1 MKLRWNAFRCAFD
14 GIAYLVK
21 TQPHARL
28 HLLITVLVIALG
40 FVFSVTRWEWIALLL
55 AMALVW
61 VAEAVNTAIE
71 LTCDAVSEE
80 LRPIIGHA
88 KDVAAGAVLIAAFF
102 AIVVGIMVFWPYLR
116 SV

>member
-14 GIAYLVK
+14 GITHLIK
-21 TQPHARL
+21 TQPHAQW
-28 HLLITVLVIALG
+28 HLLVTVLVVALG
-40 FVFSVTRWEWIALLL
+40 FVFAVTRLEWLALLL

-80 LRPIIGHA
+80 LRPLIGHA
-88 KDVAAGAVLIAAFF
+88 KDVAAGAVLIAAMF
-102 AIVVGIMVFWPYLR
+102 AVVIGVLVFWPHVLG
-116 SV
+116 